1 MEYVLFDQYICY
13 SNTGGVTQEKMSW
26 FDSSFESTFKF
37 VFFYHHSVGCP
48 KPNFGLLKLTL
59 IILLQF

>member
-13 SNTGGVTQEKMSW
+13 SNTGGVTQEKMGW

-37 VFFYHHSVGCP
+37 VFFIIIQLAAQNP
-48 KPNFGLLKLTL
+48 TL
-59 IILLQF
+59 GY